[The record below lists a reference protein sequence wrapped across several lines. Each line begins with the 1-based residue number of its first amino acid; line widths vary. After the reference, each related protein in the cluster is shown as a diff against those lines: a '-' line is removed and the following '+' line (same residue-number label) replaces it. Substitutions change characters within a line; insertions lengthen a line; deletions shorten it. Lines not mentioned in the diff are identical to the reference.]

1 MVFHLPRRCIFVI
14 AAAACLVVTS
24 GSAAIAAQS
33 TATAVSCPS
42 VDPAT
47 GAVTP
52 VPSPGVDWSGCNLDG
67 ANLTNANLSNAN
79 LYGVNLTG
87 ANLASANL
95 SGALLHSAVL
105 TGADLSGSVLAG
117 ANMFYVVSGG
127 VTGTP
132 ASLPGNLAVTGGYV
146 VGPYVN
152 LSGAGLASF
161 NLAGMDLSSAEF
173 TSADLSGANLSG
185 ANLTAAML
193 ASANLTNANLTNANL
208 TSANLT
214 SANLTGANLTGI
226 SAFMSNWLHATCPD
240 GSNADK
246 HIGGYCLS
254 ALDTTPPVVTVTGA
268 ANGQQFILGVT
279 PVVVGCSTTDDSTVI
294 TPASLT
300 ITTNGSNGVGTFHAT
315 CSGAVDLAGNHAPP
329 VSVTYTV
336 VYGFDGFGSPAPNS
350 TIARSG
356 GKVTVRFR
364 LDQAPGSP
372 LAASTAAAL
381 ASAGGVRASLSGPGI
396 ATVIATCGW
405 NTASGYFQCTI
416 HLPAGLRTG
425 SKVNYTI
432 SALENPLTGFTL
444 APTMGSATDPEVIH
458 FK

>member
-1 MVFHLPRRCIFVI
+1 MVFHMPRRCLFVI
-14 AAAACLVVTS
+14 AAAACLVVTG
-24 GSAAIAAQS
+24 GSVASAAQS
-33 TATAVSCPS
+33 AASAVSCPS

-52 VPSPGVDWSGCNLDG
+52 VPSPGVDWSGCSLYG
-67 ANLTNANLSNAN
+67 ANLTNANLSDAN
-79 LYGVNLTG
+79 LYSVDLTG

-95 SGALLHSAVL
+95 SGALLKSAVL
-105 TGADLSGSVLAG
+105 TGADLSGTVLAG
-117 ANMFYVVSGG
+117 ANMFYVVSGS

-132 ASLPGNLAVTGGYV
+132 ASLPGKLTVTGGYV

-152 LSGAGLASF
+152 LSGAGLAGF

-173 TSADLSGANLSG
+173 KSANLSGANLSG
-185 ANLTAAML
+185 TNLTAAVL
-193 ASANLTNANLTNANL
+193 GSASLTNANLTNANL

-214 SANLTGANLTGI
+214 SANLTGAILTGI

-246 HIGGYCLS
+246 HIGGYCLNP
-254 ALDTTPPVVTVTGA
+254 LDTTPPVVIVTGA

-279 PVVVGCSTTDDSTVI
+279 PVVVGCSTTDDSTVV
-294 TPASLT
+294 TPATLT
-300 ITTNGSNGVGTFHAT
+300 VTTNGSNGVGTFRAT

-336 VYGFDGFGSPAPNS
+336 VYGFGGFGSPAPNS

-356 GKVTVRFR
+356 GKIIVRFR

-372 LAASTAAAL
+372 LAASAAAAL
-381 ASAGGVRASLSGPGI
+381 ASAGEVQASLSGPGI

>member
-1 MVFHLPRRCIFVI
+1 MPFHLPRRCLFVI
-14 AAAACLVVTS
+14 ATTACLVVT
-24 GSAAIAAQS
+24 GGPAAIAAQS

-52 VPSPGVDWSGCNLDG
+52 PPSPGVDWSGCNLYG
-67 ANLTNANLSNAN
+67 ANLANANLSNAN
-79 LYGVNLTG
+79 LYNVNLTG

-95 SGALLHSAVL
+95 SGALLKSAVL
-105 TGADLSGSVLAG
+105 TGADLSGTVLAG

-127 VTGTP
+127 VTGPP
-132 ASLPGNLAVTGGYV
+132 ASLPGSLAVTGGYI

-152 LSGAGLASF
+152 LRGAD
-161 NLAGMDLSSAEF
+161 LAGFTLAGVDLSSAEF
-173 TSADLSGANLSG
+173 TSANLSGADLSG
-185 ANLTAAML
+185 ANLTAAGL
-193 ASANLTNANLTNANL
+193 VGANLTNANLTNANL
-208 TSANLT
+208 TNANLT

-246 HIGGYCLS
+246 HIRGYCLNP
-254 ALDTTPPVVTVTGA
+254 LDTTPPVVTVTGA
-268 ANGQQFILGVT
+268 GNGQQFILGVI
-279 PVVVGCSTTDDSTVI
+279 PVVAGCSTTDDSTVV
-294 TPASLT
+294 TPATLT
-300 ITTNGSNGVGTFHAT
+300 VTTNGSNGVGTFHAT
-315 CSGAVDLAGNHAPP
+315 CSGAVDLAGNQAPP
-329 VSVTYTV
+329 VSVTYAV

-396 ATVIATCGW
+396 ATVTATCGW
-405 NTASGYFQCTI
+405 NTANGYFQCVI

-425 SKVNYTI
+425 SKVNYAI

-444 APTMGSATDPEVIH
+444 APAMGSATDPEVIH